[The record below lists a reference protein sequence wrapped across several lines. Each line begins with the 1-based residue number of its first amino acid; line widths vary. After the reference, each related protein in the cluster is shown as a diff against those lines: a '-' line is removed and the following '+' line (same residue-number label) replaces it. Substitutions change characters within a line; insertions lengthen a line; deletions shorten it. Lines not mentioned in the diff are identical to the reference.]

1 MTEKMMGDFTPL
13 KKRKKIMKKMVLVV
27 LLTTFFCGISAIA
40 EEPCNAEKDLFMKSS
55 ADLDKTSIV
64 REVTD
69 RFTQLTAAINQKDIA
84 AWETYYSKNEF
95 VSAVAGGIF
104 FATRSDWVQAI
115 TSNFSMRDSQ
125 QLKVREVKVFPLA
138 PDTALLTSQNRVDMQ
153 LKSGQATIS
162 THVYTM
168 IWKKGNAGWQ
178 IIHSHESWVN
188 EPAKQ

>member
-1 MTEKMMGDFTPL
+1 
-13 KKRKKIMKKMVLVV
+13 MKKMVLVV

-40 EEPCNAEKDLFMKSS
+40 EEPHNPEKDLFMKSS

-64 REVTD
+64 KEVTD
-69 RFTQLTAAINQKDIA
+69 RFTQLAAAINQKDIA

-104 FATRSDWVQAI
+104 FGTRSDWVQAI
-115 TSNFSMRDSQ
+115 TSNFSMRDRQ
-125 QLKVREVKVFPLA
+125 QLKVREIKVFPLA

-178 IIHSHESWVN
+178 IIHSHESWMN
-188 EPAKQ
+188 EPARK